1 MSLYQFFASNCEL
14 KEYDNMPV
22 RKIKNNSQSNIM
34 VVAPRGEEDVI
45 RIHTEKSRYLTDVY
59 TPKKFC
65 SYIEWYYNRKNAKVI
80 LDYIKEH
87 LMYSKSIQL
96 WNTWMGDVSEAEYK
110 RVNICDL
117 TIREIKDIWGQES
130 FSHTQCLT
138 VYIKQ

>member
-1 MSLYQFFASNCEL
+1 MSLYQFFASDCEL
-14 KEYDNMPV
+14 KEYDNLLVSKMGDEV
-22 RKIKNNSQSNIM
+22 KSNVI
-34 VVAPRGEEDVI
+34 VVAPRGEEDAI

-59 TPKKFC
+59 TTKKFC

-96 WNTWMGDVSEAEYK
+96 WNTWMGDGSEAEYK

-117 TIREIKDIWGQES
+117 TIREIKNIWGQKS
-130 FSHTQCLT
+130 FSHTQCLI
-138 VYIKQ
+138 VYRS